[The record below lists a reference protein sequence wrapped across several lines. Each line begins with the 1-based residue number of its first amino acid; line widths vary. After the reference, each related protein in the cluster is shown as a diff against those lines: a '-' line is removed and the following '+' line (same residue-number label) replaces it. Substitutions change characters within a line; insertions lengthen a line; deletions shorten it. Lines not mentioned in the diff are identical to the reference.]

1 MKWLKRVI
9 AGVVFWG
16 FIVIVEW
23 WYRRGVNKG
32 VHKEV
37 HKGVHKR
44 SRDPT
49 WRIRK

>member
-32 VHKEV
+32 VHK
-37 HKGVHKR
+37 R